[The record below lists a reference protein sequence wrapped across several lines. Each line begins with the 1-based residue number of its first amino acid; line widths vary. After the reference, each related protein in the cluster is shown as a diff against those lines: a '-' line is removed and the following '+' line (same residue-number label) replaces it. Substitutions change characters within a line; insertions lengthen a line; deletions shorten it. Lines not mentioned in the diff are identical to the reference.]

1 MHYRAPRR
9 RRDRKIVENVFDE
22 IMAENFAKLKKE
34 TCNLQRL
41 NQEEI
46 ENQSRLITS
55 SETEFFIKDSQQ
67 TKV

>member
-22 IMAENFAKLKKE
+22 IMAENLAKLKKE
-34 TCNLQRL
+34 TCNLRRL